1 MAQLSEAI
9 ARYHKLLYE
18 ETYRDLAWVQE
29 FQERMEQRHIAG
41 SDPSSTLILRPH
53 FISRAELKRLTRAT
67 EHLAAILDQIEALA
81 FQTPSLLDRIQ
92 LLPAE
97 KMLAAIPS
105 GYSRFSITSRMDA
118 HFRNGSLSLQGFE
131 ASNAS
136 DLAYSE
142 RLADLFLDLPIVK
155 QFKRGRYKLSKLGA
169 EKHLLAAVL
178 QAWKE
183 FGGKRRP
190 NIAVVEFKE
199 QLRSEPG
206 EGALLAE
213 LFNERGVPARVVS
226 PEELEYSNGKLRAA
240 DFEIDVVFRR
250 LRTRELVVRFSLSHP
265 LLLAYRDRAVCLVN
279 SFRSEIGHRRAL
291 FDLVTDEAVTTRL
304 STADRKLIRD
314 FVPWTRVVAQRKTKY
329 WEREIDLP
337 EFIRSHRHLF
347 VLRPNE
353 DTDGYRVFVGAELDQ
368 PAWERALRIALRTPY
383 VVQEQM
389 SFAPQ
394 TIPVFHYGELQMK
407 QAEISIHPHVFN
419 GKMRGA
425 SAEVRTSAAGSTTT
439 SPLIAP
445 ILLLEEN

>member
-1 MAQLSEAI
+1 MAQLGEAI

-29 FQERMEQRHIAG
+29 FQERIGQRHIAG
-41 SDPSSTLILRPH
+41 SDGSGTLILRPH
-53 FISRAELKRLTRAT
+53 FISRSELKRLTRAT
-67 EHLAAILDQIEALA
+67 EHLSAILDQIEALA

-118 HFRNGSLSLQGFE
+118 HFRNGSLSLRGFE

-142 RLADLFLDLPIVK
+142 RLADLFLDLPIIK

-226 PEELEYSNGKLRAA
+226 PEELEYRNGKLRAA

-250 LRTRELVVRFSLSHP
+250 LRTRELVVRFNLSHP

-291 FDLVTDEAVTTRL
+291 FDLVTDETVTAHL

-314 FVPWTRVVAQRKTKY
+314 FVPWTRVVAQKRTKY
-329 WEREIDLP
+329 WGQEIELP
-337 EFIRSHRHLF
+337 EFIRIHRDRL

-353 DTDGYRVFVGAELDQ
+353 DTDGHRMFVGAELDQ

-383 VVQEQM
+383 VVQERM

-394 TIPVFHYGELQMK
+394 KIPIFHHGALQMK
-407 QAEISIHPHVFN
+407 QAEISVHPHVFN

-425 SAEVRTSAAGSTTT
+425 FAMVRTSVAGSAT
-439 SPLIAP
+439 SLLIAP
-445 ILLLEEN
+445 VLLLQEK

>member
-18 ETYRDLAWVQE
+18 KTYRDLAWVQE
-29 FQERMEQRHIAG
+29 FQERIEQQRIAG
-41 SDPSSTLILRPH
+41 SDRSSTLILRPH
-53 FISRAELKRLTRAT
+53 FISRTELKRLTRAT
-67 EHLAAILDQIEALA
+67 EHLTAILDQIETLA

-105 GYSRFSITSRMDA
+105 GYSRFSIASQMDA
-118 HFRNGSLSLQGFE
+118 HFRNGSLSLHGFE
-131 ASNAS
+131 ASDAS
-136 DLAYSE
+136 DFAYSE

-155 QFKRGRYKLSKLGA
+155 QFKRGRYTLSKLGT
-169 EKHLLAAVL
+169 EKHLLTAVL

-183 FGGKRRP
+183 FGGRRRP

-199 QLRSEPG
+199 QLHTERG

-213 LFNERGVPARVVS
+213 SFSSRGILARLVS
-226 PEELEYSNGKLRAA
+226 AEELEYSNGRLRAA

-250 LRTRELVVRFSLSHP
+250 LGIRELVVRFNLYHP

-291 FDLVTDEAVTTRL
+291 FDLVTDETVTAGL
-304 STADRKLIRD
+304 SAADRKLIRD
-314 FVPWTRVVAQRKTKY
+314 LVPWTRVVAHKKTKY
-329 WEREIDLP
+329 WEQEIDLP
-337 EFIRSHRHLF
+337 DFIRNRRDQL
-347 VLRPNE
+347 VLCPNE
-353 DTDGYRVFVGAELDQ
+353 YSDGQRVFVGADLDQ
-368 PAWERALRIALRTPY
+368 PAWERALRIALRSPY
-383 VVQEQM
+383 VVQERM

-394 TIPVFHYGELQMK
+394 KFPVFHYGEFQMI
-407 QAEISIHPHVFN
+407 QAEISVHPHIFY

-425 SAEVRTSAAGSTTT
+425 SAAVRTSAVGSTA
-439 SPLIAP
+439 SLLIAP
-445 ILLLEEN
+445 VLLLEEK

>member
-1 MAQLSEAI
+1 MAQLSEAT

-29 FQERMEQRHIAG
+29 FQERIKERHLAG
-41 SDPSSTLILRPH
+41 SDRSGALILRPH
-53 FISRAELKRLTRAT
+53 FVSRSELKRLIRAT
-67 EHLAAILDQIEALA
+67 EHLAAILDKIETLAL
-81 FQTPSLLDRIQ
+81 QTPSLLDRIR

-105 GYSRFSITSRMDA
+105 GYSRLSITSRMDA
-118 HFRNGSLSLQGFE
+118 HLRNGSLSLQGFE

-136 DLAYSE
+136 ELAYSE
-142 RLADLFLDLPIVK
+142 GLADLFIDLPILK

-169 EKHLLAAVL
+169 EKHLLTAVL

-183 FGGKRRP
+183 FGGKHRP

-213 LFNERGVPARVVS
+213 LFNERGVPTRVVS
-226 PEELEYSNGKLRAA
+226 PDELEYGNGKLHSA

-265 LLLAYRDRAVCLVN
+265 LLLAYRDHAVCVVN

-291 FDLVTDEAVTTRL
+291 FDLVTDETVTACL
-304 STADRKLIRD
+304 STVDRKLIRD
-314 FVPWTRVVAQRKTKY
+314 FVPWTRVVAQKKTKY
-329 WEREIDLP
+329 WEQEIDLP
-337 EFIRSHRHLF
+337 EFIRSRRNRL

-368 PAWERALRIALRTPY
+368 PTWERALRIALRSPY
-383 VVQEQM
+383 VVQERI

-394 TIPVFHYGELQMK
+394 KFPVFHYGELQIN
-407 QAEISIHPHVFN
+407 QAELSVHPHVFY

-425 SAEVRTSAAGSTTT
+425 SAVVRTSIAGSTP

-445 ILLLEEN
+445 VLLLEEK

>member
-29 FQERMEQRHIAG
+29 FQERIEQRHIAG
-41 SDPSSTLILRPH
+41 SGRSGTLILRPH
-53 FISRAELKRLTRAT
+53 FISRSELKRLARAT
-67 EHLAAILDQIEALA
+67 EHLAAILDQIETLA
-81 FQTPSLLDRIQ
+81 FRTPSLLDRIQ

-118 HFRNGSLSLQGFE
+118 HFRNGSLSLQRFE
-131 ASNAS
+131 ANNAS
-136 DLAYSE
+136 DLVYSE
-142 RLADLFLDLPIVK
+142 RLADLFLDLPIIK

-183 FGGKRRP
+183 FGGKHRP
-190 NIAVVEFKE
+190 NIALVEFKE
-199 QLRSEPG
+199 QLCSEPG

-226 PEELEYSNGKLRAA
+226 PEALEYRNGKLRAG
-240 DFEIDVVFRR
+240 DFEIDLVFRR

-265 LLLAYRDRAVCLVN
+265 LLLAYRDGAVCLVN
-279 SFRSEIGHRRAL
+279 SFRSEITHRRAL
-291 FDLVTDEAVTTRL
+291 FDLVTDETVTARL
-304 STADRKLIRD
+304 PTADRKLIRD
-314 FVPWTRVVAQRKTKY
+314 FVPWTRVVAQKRTKY
-329 WEREIDLP
+329 WEQEIDLP
-337 EFIRSHRHLF
+337 EFIRSCRERL

-353 DTDGYRVFVGAELDQ
+353 DIDGHRVFVGAELDQ
-368 PAWERALRIALRTPY
+368 PAWERALRIALKAPY
-383 VVQEQM
+383 VVQERM
-389 SFAPQ
+389 SLALQKF
-394 TIPVFHYGELQMK
+394 PVFHYGELQMK
-407 QAEISIHPHVFN
+407 QAEISVHPHIFH

-425 SAEVRTSAAGSTTT
+425 SALVRTSAAGST
-439 SPLIAP
+439 SAVLIAP
-445 ILLLEEN
+445 VLLLEEN